1 MKICLSAN
9 SSWHIVNFRANIVRA
24 LVAEGYEVIVI
35 APKDDYSERIADLGC
50 GYVEIPIEQQGM
62 SVAADLRTFLTY
74 LKILRKEKPDV
85 FLGYTVK
92 PNIYGSLACH
102 LLKIPVVN
110 DVPGL
115 GTAFL
120 RGGWLERVVT
130 TLYRLAFSASRTIFF
145 QNCDDQKLFMDSQL
159 VREEQSKLLP
169 GTGVDLSCYQQC
181 AYEPRPKERMQ
192 FLFVG
197 RILRDKGVCELVEAA
212 RQIKIQYPKV
222 EVQLLGPTGVANRT
236 ALTAEEVK
244 KWHNE
249 GVIRYLGVTD
259 AVLPFMQDAD
269 CVVLPS
275 YREGTP
281 CVLLE
286 AGALSRP
293 LVATDVPGCRQVVDH
308 GVNGYLCRSQD
319 AVDLAEK
326 MLQMIELS
334 EVKKLAMSRAC
345 RKKIEKE
352 YDEKIVIHR
361 YLEEIQSLLS
371 CKLKGLK

>member
-1 MKICLSAN
+1 MRVCLSAN
-9 SSWHIVNFRANIVRA
+9 SSWHVVNFRANIVRA
-24 LVAEGYEVIVI
+24 LVDEGYEVIVI

-50 GYVEIPIEQQGM
+50 RYVAIPIEQQGM
-62 SVAADLRTFLTY
+62 SVAADLRTFLCY
-74 LKILRKEKPDV
+74 LKILKKEKLDV

-110 DVPGL
+110 NVSGL

-120 RGGWLERVVT
+120 RGGWLKRVVT
-130 TLYRLAFSASRTIFF
+130 TLYRLAFSASRSVFF

-159 VREEQSKLLP
+159 VREEQAKLLP
-169 GTGVDLSCYQQC
+169 GSGVDLSRYQQC

-222 EVQLLGPTGVANRT
+222 EVQLLGAIGVANRT
-236 ALTAEEVK
+236 ALTDEEVK
-244 KWHNE
+244 KWHNQ

-259 AVLPFMQDAD
+259 DVLPFMKDAD

-281 CVLLE
+281 RVLLE

-293 LVATDVPGCRQVVDH
+293 LLATDVPGCRQVVDH
-308 GVNGYLCRSQD
+308 GVNGYLCLSQD

-352 YDEKIVIHR
+352 YDEKIVINR
-361 YLEEIQSLLS
+361 YLEEIQSILS
-371 CKLKGLK
+371 